1 MCRQKRPRLRMR
13 QRDFP
18 ARPHRH
24 GAGSTPAIPAGLHS
38 PRPRQQLV
46 FPRECLLDH
55 RDADGEEKPLGS
67 QRDGDSARLA
77 SYENPAVSWRE
88 KEGSYN
94 DEGIPLAEKPQHGVD
109 AFQHVQ

>member
-1 MCRQKRPRLRMR
+1 MCRQKRPRLRVR

-77 SYENPAVSWRE
+77 SYE
-88 KEGSYN
+88 GSYN

>member
-1 MCRQKRPRLRMR
+1 M
-13 QRDFP
+13 
-18 ARPHRH
+18 
-24 GAGSTPAIPAGLHS
+24 
-38 PRPRQQLV
+38 
-46 FPRECLLDH
+46 
-55 RDADGEEKPLGS
+55 GS
-67 QRDGDSARLA
+67 QRDGDSARLT